1 MTNFIQHG
9 ILVQSLSDYYIY
21 NRDMK
26 NIFSSEDPDTDL
38 VKKVALGDEYA
49 FEQLVKKYE
58 HTVFNTIYH
67 YIGDYNEAEGV
78 AQEVFIKVWRHA
90 KSFKG
95 KSKFSTWLY
104 RIVVNQCL
112 NYRSKHK
119 EKLISLEETTE
130 KGKIPESLKVEINFK
145 HRRKA
150 EIVRKAIDDLP
161 RRQRIALIL
170 SKLEGKTYVEIAQI
184 MGVSL
189 SSVESLIFRAKENLR
204 KRFLPMREKGEI

>member
-1 MTNFIQHG
+1 
-9 ILVQSLSDYYIY
+9 
-21 NRDMK
+21 MK
-26 NIFSSEDPDTDL
+26 NIYACEDPDTEI
-38 VKKVALGDEYA
+38 VKKVVEGDENA
-49 FEQLVKKYE
+49 FEELVKKYE
-58 HTVFNTIYH
+58 HSVFNTIYR
-67 YIGDYNEAEGV
+67 YIGNSDEAHDI
-78 AQEVFIKVWRHA
+78 AQEVFIKVWRHV

-161 RRQRIALIL
+161 GRQRIALIL
-170 SKLEGKTYVEIAQI
+170 SRFESKTYAEIAQI

-204 KRFLPMREKGEI
+204 SKLLPLIEKGEI

>member
-1 MTNFIQHG
+1 
-9 ILVQSLSDYYIY
+9 
-21 NRDMK
+21 MK
-26 NIFSSEDPDTDL
+26 NIYACEDPDTEI
-38 VKKVALGDEYA
+38 VKKVVEGDENA
-49 FEQLVKKYE
+49 FEELVKKYE
-58 HTVFNTIYH
+58 HSVFNTIYR
-67 YIGDYNEAEGV
+67 YIGNSDESYDI
-78 AQEVFIKVWRHA
+78 AQEVFIKVWRHV

-130 KGKIPESLKVEINFK
+130 RGKIPESLKVEINFE

-161 RRQRIALIL
+161 GRQRIALIL
-170 SKLEGKTYVEIAQI
+170 SRFESKTYADIAQI

-189 SSVESLIFRAKENLR
+189 SSVESLIFRAKENLKR
-204 KRFLPMREKGEI
+204 KLLPLIEKGEI